1 MLQYLHTKYGFSVAI
16 LKYYILP
23 LLAFLSMALTTEE
36 KSEIISKYSQ
46 AKGDTGS
53 PEIQIAILSK
63 EIEKLQGHL
72 GENKHD
78 SPAKRGLLSKL
89 AKRRRLLRYLS
100 IHNEDRYQKIIKS
113 LNLKK

>member
-1 MLQYLHTKYGFSVAI
+1 
-16 LKYYILP
+16 
-23 LLAFLSMALTTEE
+23 MALTKEE
-36 KSEIISKYSQ
+36 KQDIITKFAQ

-72 GENKHD
+72 TENKHD
-78 SPAKRGLLSKL
+78 SPAKRGILTKI

-100 IHNEDRYQKIIKS
+100 IHNPERYSEIIKS
-113 LNLKK
+113 LGLKK

>member
-1 MLQYLHTKYGFSVAI
+1 
-16 LKYYILP
+16 
-23 LLAFLSMALTTEE
+23 MALTTEE
-36 KSEIISKYSQ
+36 KSEIIAKYSQ

-72 GENKHD
+72 NENKHD

-100 IHNEDRYQKIIKS
+100 IHNEDRYAKIIKG

>member
-1 MLQYLHTKYGFSVAI
+1 MVTKT
-16 LKYYILP
+16 K
-23 LLAFLSMALTTEE
+23 
-36 KSEIISKYSQ
+36 KQKIITDFARKE
-46 AKGDTGS
+46 GDTGS

-100 IHNEDRYQKIIKS
+100 IHNEDRYAKIIKG